1 MAQVCELCGKE
12 TSETRPTWV
21 EGAQLKLCKDC
32 QKFGDKAK
40 PGAPESPAKVVIESR
55 LQQRERRM
63 HTKDIYQE
71 GESWELVEDYG
82 ERIRKAREARGWK
95 IENLGAKILEKAAT
109 LSKIEAGDLR
119 PTDELVAKLEK
130 ELGIVLMEKVP
141 MVKPE
146 KRAVSSS
153 GMTLEHFIKKAKNQ

>member
-12 TSETRPTWV
+12 TSETRPTWI

-32 QKFGDKAK
+32 QKFGDKVK
-40 PGAPESPAKVVIESR
+40 PGTQESPAKVVIESR

-63 HTKDIYQE
+63 RTRDVYQE
-71 GESWELVEDYG
+71 GENWELVEDYG
-82 ERIRKAREARGWK
+82 KRIREAREAKGLK
-95 IENLGAKILEKAAT
+95 IEELGARILEKAAT
-109 LSKIEAGDLR
+109 LSKIEASDLR

-130 ELGIVLMEKVP
+130 ELGIALMEKVP

-146 KRAVSSS
+146 KRAVASS